1 MSQPPTDKIAEHWLI
16 EGDKTLG
23 MKFNEGVVLFS
34 LVLFLLGWFCF
45 WWFFPLRSWSLGEG
59 NTEFWW

>member
-23 MKFNEGVVLFS
+23 ITSLMKGLFC
-34 LVLFLLGWFCF
+34 LV
-45 WWFFPLRSWSLGEG
+45 
-59 NTEFWW
+59 